1 MGCLI
6 ARQHGLS
13 YFDKPWKLAVF
24 CAVLANLPDAD
35 YFFGIA
41 QGLPNLYHR
50 HFTHSIGFS
59 ILVGAACSLF
69 FRWRGHRFWPMFF
82 LSSAACASH
91 VLLDF
96 LGLDTS
102 TPHGVIAFWP
112 FSDTYYMS
120 PVSVFSNL
128 QKGVTL
134 NDLFKAIVNPHNIFA
149 LVREIVIF
157 MLLLALQNWFMKNR
171 LALILKT
178 KRHTQRRGVALR
190 PASVNKGSGAGMN
203 TQSVSELSK

>member
-6 ARQHGLS
+6 ARQHGLK
-13 YFDKPWKLAVF
+13 YFDKPWKLAVY

-35 YFFGIA
+35 YFFGLV

-59 ILVGAACSLF
+59 ILVGAACGVYFL
-69 FRWRGHRFWPMFF
+69 WRGHRFWPMFL
-82 LSSAACASH
+82 LSSIACASH
-91 VLLDF
+91 VLLDY

-112 FSDTYYMS
+112 FSDAYYMS

-128 QKGVTL
+128 QKGVTVT
-134 NDLFKAIVNPHNIFA
+134 DLVKAIFNLHNVLA
-149 LVREIVIF
+149 LAREIVIF
-157 MLLLALQNWFMKNR
+157 TLLLALQNWFMKNR
-171 LALILKT
+171 LAFAVKIKSLIPP
-178 KRHTQRRGVALR
+178 RRDRDA
-190 PASVNKGSGAGMN
+190 KN
-203 TQSVSELSK
+203 TQSVFEYSEQ

>member
-24 CAVLANLPDAD
+24 CAVLANLPDVD
-35 YFFGIA
+35 YFFGIM

-50 HFTHSIGFS
+50 HFTHSFGFS
-59 ILVGAACSLF
+59 LLVGAACGLF
-69 FRWRGHRFWPMFF
+69 FQWRGHRFWPMFS

-112 FSDTYYMS
+112 FSDAYYMS

-128 QKGVTL
+128 KKGETVA
-134 NDLFKAIVNPHNIFA
+134 DLVKAIINLHNILA
-149 LVREIVIF
+149 LIREIVIF
-157 MLLLALQNWFMKNR
+157 TLLLALQNWFMKNR
-171 LALILKT
+171 LALVTMFKSRT
-178 KRHTQRRGVALR
+178 RTRQNVERA
-190 PASVNKGSGAGMN
+190 
-203 TQSVSELSK
+203 